1 MNTVVLLEKL
11 NKIELALDVEER
23 ATIRELVRDA
33 QQCALQL
40 QRETPEQMRRDSR
53 ASLHS

>member
-1 MNTVVLLEKL
+1 MNTIALLEKL
-11 NKIELALDVEER
+11 NKIERALEVEER
-23 ATIRELVRDA
+23 GTIRELLRDA

-53 ASLHS
+53 VSLHS